1 MGEKKIVKTT
11 CKSCH
16 GGCGV
21 LVTVEDGVITHIE
34 GNPESPTQ
42 GTMCAKGLASIQ
54 HVDNPYRLK
63 YPLKRMGKKG
73 EGKWQRISWDE
84 ALDTVAEKIKD
95 SIDKYGPTSVAIS
108 QGTGRGCNRYTH
120 RLARSIGTANTIT
133 PGYVCHSPR
142 MTIYGQVTGY
152 GRLYADYH
160 GWGGEFPK
168 TQIVLAKQLEISSA
182 DGEMAY
188 FFLNSLNH
196 VKNLIMIDPR
206 QTAFTSRATLWL
218 QIRPGTDTALL
229 MGMMNVIINE
239 GLYDKEFVENWT
251 YGFDKLKERV
261 QEYPPQRV
269 AEITWI
275 PEEKIVQAA
284 RMFAIDTPGTIQV
297 GSSIERQ
304 ANCGQAMRAVVC
316 LLGITGNIERP
327 GSMMSW
333 VLPETGLIENFFL
346 EIPITAEMKKG
357 IRGGDIYKLGAART
371 AHSDTVVKEIRE
383 GHPERIRVWVAI
395 AGQQLVHLAATK
407 NVLET
412 FESEN
417 YFHVQLD
424 QFMGPQA
431 EHADIVLPAAHW
443 LEMDEIYDM
452 HPRFMIEAHNKCV
465 DPPGEAWPDNKIA
478 LEIGKRVAPKYWPW
492 KNVEEMLDYQLRH
505 GNITWK
511 EFSEKAFLAR
521 VGKDQLYYK
530 YKTDYWRKGGGF
542 DTPTGKV
549 ELYGTVV
556 EGMGYDPL
564 PYFVEPGESPY
575 STPELYKEYPLVL
588 TSGYRQPQ
596 YFLSQYRNIPWL
608 RSFGVYPLVQI
619 NPKTAGELGI
629 KDGDWVW
636 IESPRGRIRQVARL
650 FPGIDP
656 RVVMATG
663 NCFYPEEPGPLHG
676 LLISSPNVLTS
687 DEHFDPMFGSPDMT
701 CLLCKV
707 YKVEKKDM
715 KDIPKGAYRLQGYGG
730 DGGGIGTA
738 PYKGVRGITAQA

>member
-1 MGEKKIVKTT
+1 MGEKKTVKTT

-34 GNPESPTQ
+34 GNPETSTD
-42 GTMCAKGLASIQ
+42 GTMCAKGLSSIQ
-54 HVDNPYRLK
+54 HIDNPYRLK
-63 YPLKRMGKKG
+63 YPLKRMGKRG

-84 ALDTVAEKIKD
+84 ALDTIAEKMKEAIE
-95 SIDKYGPTSVAIS
+95 KYGPTSIAIS
-108 QGTGRGCNRYTH
+108 QGTGRGANRYVH

-142 MTIYGQVTGY
+142 IQIYSLVTGY

-182 DGEMAY
+182 DSEMAY
-188 FFLNSLNH
+188 YFLKSLDH
-196 VKNLIMIDPR
+196 VKNLIVIDPR
-206 QTAFTSRATLWL
+206 STAFTSRASLWL
-218 QIRPGTDTALL
+218 QIRPGTDAALL
-229 MGMMNVIINE
+229 LGMMNVIIND
-239 GLYDKEFVENWT
+239 GLYDKEFVDNWT
-251 YGFDKLKERV
+251 HGFDKLKERV
-261 QEYPPQRV
+261 QEYPLQRV

-297 GSSIERQ
+297 GSSLERQ
-304 ANCGQAMRAVVC
+304 ANSGQNIRAVVD

-333 VLPETGLIENFFL
+333 VLPDTGLIEDFFL
-346 EIPITAEMKKG
+346 EIPITDEMKNK
-357 IRGGDIYKLGAART
+357 IRGGGIYKLGAART
-371 AHSDTVVKEIRE
+371 AHSDTVIKEIVE
-383 GHPERIRVWVAI
+383 DHPERIRVWFAI
-395 AGQQLVHLAATK
+395 AGQQIVHLANTEYVVKA
-407 NVLET
+407 
-412 FESEN
+412 FEREDI
-417 YFHVQLD
+417 FRVQLD

-431 EHADIVLPAAHW
+431 EYADIVLPAAHW
-443 LEMDEIYDM
+443 LEQDDIFDM
-452 HPRFMIEAHNKCV
+452 HPRFMIEAINKVV
-465 DPPGEAWPDNKIA
+465 DPPGEAWPDNKVA
-478 LEIGKRVAPKYWPW
+478 LEVGKRVAPKYWPW
-492 KNVEEMLDYQLRH
+492 KDVEGMLDYQLRR

-511 EFSEKAFLAR
+511 EFSKKLVIAR
-521 VGKDQLYYK
+521 TGKEQLYYK

-542 DTPTGKV
+542 PTPTGKL
-549 ELYGTVV
+549 ELYSTVL
-556 EGMGYDPL
+556 EKMGYDPL
-564 PYFVEPGESPY
+564 PYFTEPGESPY
-575 STPELYKEYPLVL
+575 STPELAEKYPLVL
-588 TSGYRQPQ
+588 TSGYRQPF

-608 RSFGVYPLVQI
+608 RSFGVYPVAQI
-619 NPKTAGELGI
+619 NPEMGRKLGI
-629 KDGDWVW
+629 EDGDWMW

-656 RVVMATG
+656 RVVMVTA

-676 LLISSPNVLTS
+676 LLISSPNLLTS
-687 DEHFDPMFGSPDMT
+687 NEHFDPMFGSPDLT

-715 KDIPKGAYRLQGYGG
+715 KDLPKGEFRLQGYGK
-730 DGGGIGTA
+730 DG
-738 PYKGVRGITAQA
+738 R